1 MQFVIETEHEGQRL
15 DVFLAAH
22 IPDVS
27 RTKLQKF
34 IEKGEVTLNG
44 ALTKAKYCLEFGDVV
59 TVIGNLKS
67 AQPSLLEP
75 IEMPLNIVFEDEDLI
90 VIDKPR
96 GLVVHP
102 GAGAT
107 GPTLVQGLLAH
118 CQSLMGLRSLS
129 EEGMRPGIVHR
140 LDKDTTGL
148 MVCAKNEWTHT
159 KLSEQFKAK
168 TNRREYYALTLGVP
182 ERKTFSVQSYLG
194 RHSTQRTKFISIS
207 EPPHSASGYRFAAS
221 DFEVDRIYGHR
232 LCLMKARL
240 QTGRT
245 HQIRVHLSSIS
256 HPVVGDKLYGGK
268 IKLPVSFSSDVRTL
282 LEGQEHQLLHA
293 YLLGFDHPRT
303 GIYTEFQAD
312 FPEDFQRVL
321 NVLEPYKI

>member
-1 MQFVIETEHEGQRL
+1 MQYIIESEHEGQRL
-15 DVFLAAH
+15 DVFLAAR

-34 IEKGEVTLNG
+34 IENGVVTLNG
-44 ALTKAKYCLEFGDVV
+44 GIVKAKYCLEFGDVV
-59 TVIGNLKS
+59 SVVGSLKS
-67 AQPSLLEP
+67 ATPSLLEP
-75 IEMPLNIVFEDEDLI
+75 IDMPLDIVFEDDDL
-90 VIDKPR
+90 VVLNKPR

-182 ERKTFSVQSYLG
+182 ERKKFSVQSYLG
-194 RHSTQRTKFISIS
+194 RHPTQRTKFVSIS
-207 EPPHSASGYRFAAS
+207 EPPHSAKGYRFAAS
-221 DFEVDRIYGHR
+221 DFEVDSIFGHR

-245 HQIRVHLSSIS
+245 HQIRVHLASIS
-256 HPVVGDKLYGGK
+256 HPVVGDKLYGGQ
-268 IKLPVSFSSDVRTL
+268 IKLPVSFSSDVRTI
-282 LEGQEHQLLHA
+282 LEGQQFQLLHA

-303 GIYTEFQAD
+303 GAYCEYESK